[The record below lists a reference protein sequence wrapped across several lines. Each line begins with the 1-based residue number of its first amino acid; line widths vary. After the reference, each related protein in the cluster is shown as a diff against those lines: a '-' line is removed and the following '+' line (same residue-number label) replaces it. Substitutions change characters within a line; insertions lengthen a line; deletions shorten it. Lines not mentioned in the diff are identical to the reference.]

1 LRLLRL
7 LVDEKL
13 SAGLPW
19 PALRLGGF
27 LGNDTEGGAD
37 YEQAVGDVVT
47 GPWANSLRWAST
59 RRGPDFQGE
68 RLVLG
73 CGTFERRDFT
83 VRLPPASA
91 GGVELAVELSTSCP
105 GVMNFPHDPRM
116 AVSGEGQTTIP
127 REAAS
132 DQDMHVL
139 ATGRH
144 APRILVVDDH
154 ATIAGLMSQLLS
166 QRGYEVVTAADA
178 EQAAAEVRRQA
189 PDLILSDV
197 KMPGKSGYE
206 LCREL
211 KADPATRLI
220 PFVLITGLS
229 DSVDKVRGIEAGA
242 DDFLNKPVLAEELTA
257 RVKSLLRVKEFT
269 DELETADSVLCTLG
283 LAVESRDPYTEGHC
297 ERLAARAAD
306 LGRHLGLDT
315 DSIVALRRGGYL
327 HDLGK
332 IAVPDAILKKGTD
345 LTLQEWEI
353 MKVHPVTG
361 ENICKPLKSLRL
373 VLPIIR
379 HHHEHAD
386 GSGYPDGLR
395 SGEIPLLS
403 RVLQV
408 VDVYDALRTAR
419 PYKLALGHDEAAQTM
434 REEARQGLWDAELVN
449 EFFSMLVEKRSVA

>member
-1 LRLLRL
+1 M
-7 LVDEKL
+7 
-13 SAGLPW
+13 S
-19 PALRLGGF
+19 
-27 LGNDTEGGAD
+27 
-37 YEQAVGDVVT
+37 
-47 GPWANSLRWAST
+47 
-59 RRGPDFQGE
+59 
-68 RLVLG
+68 
-73 CGTFERRDFT
+73 
-83 VRLPPASA
+83 
-91 GGVELAVELSTSCP
+91 
-105 GVMNFPHDPRM
+105 FPHDFRP
-116 AVSGEGQTTIP
+116 AVSGEGRATSQPETG
-127 REAAS
+127 S
-132 DQDMHVL
+132 DQDMHVVP
-139 ATGRH
+139 TQRQ

-154 ATIAGLMSQLLS
+154 PTIAGLMSQLLT

-178 EQAAAEVRRQA
+178 QQAEAEVRRQA
-189 PDLILSDV
+189 PDIILSDV
-197 KMPGKSGYE
+197 RMPGKSGYE

-211 KADPATRLI
+211 KANPATRLI

-229 DSVDKVRGIEAGA
+229 DSADKVRGIEAGA

-269 DELETADSVLCTLG
+269 DELETVDSVLCTLG

-297 ERLAARAAD
+297 ERLAVRAAD
-306 LGRHLGLDT
+306 LGRHLGLDE

-353 MKVHPVTG
+353 MKRHPLAG

-395 SGEIPLLS
+395 AGEIPLLP

-419 PYKLALGHDEAAQTM
+419 PYKPALGHDEAAQTM